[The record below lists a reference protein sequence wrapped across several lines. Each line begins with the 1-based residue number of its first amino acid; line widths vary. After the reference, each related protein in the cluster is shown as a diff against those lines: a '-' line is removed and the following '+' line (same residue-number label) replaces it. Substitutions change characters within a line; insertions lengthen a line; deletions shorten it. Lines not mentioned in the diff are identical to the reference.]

1 MNRIRIL
8 SQQDVL
14 ELMTIR
20 DALLADEKAYCQKA
34 TGAGSV
40 WPMVFHEFEPGKAD
54 LDIKSGDLKESGV
67 FGFKLVSWFGTN
79 PQQGLPELFGTS
91 MLFDIQNGKP
101 IAVINAGALTGMRTG
116 AAAAVGAKYLARADA
131 SSLLM
136 VGTGMLASYAIAA
149 ILLVC
154 PQIQSV
160 SLANPHHPKRAAE
173 KLDQIKDQVDQ
184 LLAECGEKRS
194 VKFESADNLAE
205 AAPKAHIIVTAT
217 PSRTPI
223 ILREWVMP
231 GTHISCL
238 GADMAGKQEL
248 DSKILADA
256 SVFLDDIGQSV
267 SVGECEVAIKNNV
280 ISEDQLS
287 CEIGE
292 VISGT
297 HAGRRDNT
305 EITVFDS
312 SGIALQDLACCSELL
327 AKAVSLNKGALV
339 DF

>member
-1 MNRIRIL
+1 
-8 SQQDVL
+8 
-14 ELMTIR
+14 
-20 DALLADEKAYCQKA
+20 
-34 TGAGSV
+34 
-40 WPMVFHEFEPGKAD
+40 
-54 LDIKSGDLKESGV
+54 
-67 FGFKLVSWFGTN
+67 
-79 PQQGLPELFGTS
+79 
-91 MLFDIQNGKP
+91 
-101 IAVINAGALTGMRTG
+101 
-116 AAAAVGAKYLARADA
+116 
-131 SSLLM
+131 
-136 VGTGMLASYAIAA
+136 
-149 ILLVC
+149 
-154 PQIQSV
+154 
-160 SLANPHHPKRAAE
+160 
-173 KLDQIKDQVDQ
+173 
-184 LLAECGEKRS
+184 
-194 VKFESADNLAE
+194 
-205 AAPKAHIIVTAT
+205 
-217 PSRTPI
+217 
-223 ILREWVMP
+223 MP

-256 SVFLDDIGQSV
+256 SVFVDDIGQSV

>member
-1 MNRIRIL
+1 M
-8 SQQDVL
+8 
-14 ELMTIR
+14 
-20 DALLADEKAYCQKA
+20 
-34 TGAGSV
+34 
-40 WPMVFHEFEPGKAD
+40 
-54 LDIKSGDLKESGV
+54 
-67 FGFKLVSWFGTN
+67 
-79 PQQGLPELFGTS
+79 
-91 MLFDIQNGKP
+91 
-101 IAVINAGALTGMRTG
+101 AVINAGALTGMRTG
-116 AAAAVGAKYLARADA
+116 AAAAVGAKYLARPDA

-136 VGTGMLASYAIAA
+136 VGTGMLAAYAIAA

-160 SLANPHHPKRAAE
+160 SLVNPHHPERAAE
-173 KLDQIKDQVDQ
+173 KQNQIADQVGQ
-184 LLAECGEKRS
+184 LLAACGEKRS
-194 VKFESADNLAE
+194 VKFTAAENLAE

-217 PSRTPI
+217 PSRAPI
-223 ILREWVMP
+223 LLREWIVP

-256 SVFLDDIGQSV
+256 SAFVDDIAQST
-267 SVGECEVAIKNNV
+267 SVGECEVAIKNH
-280 ISEDQLS
+280 IITKDHLS

-292 VISGT
+292 VIRST
-297 HAGRRDNT
+297 HAGRGDDT

-339 DF
+339 DL

>member
-20 DALLADEKAYCQKA
+20 DALLADEKAYRQKA
-34 TGAGSV
+34 AGAGSV

-67 FGFKLVSWFGTN
+67 FGFKLVSWFGAN

-116 AAAAVGAKYLARADA
+116 AAAAVGAKYLARPDA

-136 VGTGMLASYAIAA
+136 VGTGMLAAYSIAA
-149 ILLVC
+149 VLLAC
-154 PQIQSV
+154 PQIRSV
-160 SLANPHHPKRAAE
+160 SLANPHHPERAAE
-173 KLDQIKDQVDQ
+173 KLTPIKDQVGQ
-184 LLAECGEKRS
+184 LLAECGEERS
-194 VKFESADNLAE
+194 VKFAAADNLAE
-205 AAPKAHIIVTAT
+205 AVPKAHIIVTAT
-217 PSRTPI
+217 PSRAPVI
-223 ILREWVMP
+223 QREWIMP

-256 SVFLDDIGQSV
+256 SVFVDDIAQST
-267 SVGECEVAIKNNV
+267 SVGECEAAIKNHV
-280 ISEDQLS
+280 ITKDHLS
-287 CEIGE
+287 CEMGE
-292 VISGT
+292 VICGT
-297 HAGRRDNT
+297 HIGRTDDT

-327 AKAVSLNKGALV
+327 TKAAALNKGIMA